1 MLAIYRNMFKIP
13 DLRAKILFTL
23 AMFGVYRLGAT
34 IPVPGIDL
42 EAVRLF
48 QDQQQAGGIY
58 GLLNLFSGGAL
69 ESFSVFALGIIPY
82 ITASIIMQLLTVVI
96 PRLQTLQDEGESGRK
111 VITQWT
117 RYLTVI
123 LALIQSTGFT
133 YLFHTGRFTGGIDLI
148 PNYTP
153 GRVILIVLTMTA
165 GTAVVMWLGELITQ
179 RGIGNGMSLIIF
191 VSIISQFPFM
201 FGQVWAQTGA
211 IGRPIPFIII
221 ALVFAFMV
229 VAIIFIDQG
238 QRRIPVQ
245 FAKRV
250 RGRRVMGG
258 QSTYIPL
265 KVNVSGVIPVIFA
278 TSVLLIPALIVTAIP
293 FEAAWLQSIFRWI
306 NENLGTGR
314 QGVSWWYIVIL
325 FALIVFFTYF
335 YTAIQFNPEQQ
346 AEIIQRQGGF
356 IPGVRPGRQTERHL
370 AHILNRITLP
380 GSIFL
385 ATIPVEAAGHRGA
398 IAWAV
403 IAIGTAL
410 VVAYTIVSVRR
421 ARRGEPIS
429 MLKIWLVAS
438 TGICSIYTWGLNSWG
453 EAFFIMNLFHAV
465 QYLAL
470 VWTMEHK
477 TLAQRVALLGTR
489 AGKWVPALIFFG
501 GIFVYGVCAQLTPV
515 RVTSLWAV
523 TIVVSL
529 MHFWYDGFIWS
540 VRAQHV

>member
-1 MLAIYRNMFKIP
+1 MLAIYRNMFRIP

-42 EAVRLF
+42 DAVELW
-48 QDQQQAGGIY
+48 QETQQAGGVY

-69 ESFSVFALGIIPY
+69 EQFSVFALGIIPY

-96 PRLQTLQDEGESGRK
+96 PRLKSLQEEGESGRK

-133 YLFHTGRFTGGIDLI
+133 FMFHSGQFTGGIDLI

-153 GRVILIVLTMTA
+153 SRVALIVLTMTA
-165 GTAVVMWLGELITQ
+165 GTAMVMWLGELITQ

-201 FGQVWAQTGA
+201 FGQVWAQTGE
-211 IGRPIPFIII
+211 IGRPIPFIVIT
-221 ALVFAFMV
+221 LVFALMV
-229 VAIIFIDQG
+229 VAIIYIDQG

-306 NENLGTGR
+306 NENLGTG
-314 QGVSWWYIVIL
+314 QVGVSWWYIFIL

-385 ATIPVEAAGHRGA
+385 ATIAVLPSIAGA
-398 IAWAV
+398 IWNIQ
-403 IAIGTAL
+403 IAFSGVSLLI
-410 VVAYTIVSVRR
+410 VV
-421 ARRGEPIS
+421 G
-429 MLKIWLVAS
+429 
-438 TGICSIYTWGLNSWG
+438 
-453 EAFFIMNLFHAV
+453 
-465 QYLAL
+465 
-470 VWTMEHK
+470 
-477 TLAQRVALLGTR
+477 VALETM
-489 AGKWVPALIFFG
+489 KQIES
-501 GIFVYGVCAQLTPV
+501 QLTM
-515 RVTSLWAV
+515 RNYEGILT
-523 TIVVSL
+523 
-529 MHFWYDGFIWS
+529 
-540 VRAQHV
+540 